1 MKKSI
6 QRELDS
12 LEKTLRREFR
22 AFVTL
27 PRGVP
32 PEVRLEILREEMK
45 VLSVEPEAVR
55 LRALYP
61 DSVTIIDGCGE
72 TCPTCRIRPW
82 CEFHL
87 AEGDPAMLEWLLY
100 GDEGPRESLLGLMPA
115 RPGRLRH

>member
-6 QRELDS
+6 RQQ
-12 LEKTLRREFR
+12 LETIESELRRKFR

-45 VLSVEPEAVR
+45 VLAVEPEAVR
-55 LRALYP
+55 LRELYP

-87 AEGDPAMLEWLLY
+87 AEGDPAKLEWLLF
-100 GDEGPRESLLGLMPA
+100 GGEGPFESLRDLLPA
-115 RPGRLRH
+115 KTGGSRR